1 MKPKTF
7 TVGWKNYLAAQ
18 YLTKYKARVCKFIT
32 TKLKTIIIQYE
43 FLNAV
48 FKVFGERDG
57 DSRLLLD
64 LDLAAAEDLLCN
76 LIYLYYSDI
85 SEKYGELYEPPLS
98 E

>member
-1 MKPKTF
+1 MKPKSLI
-7 TVGWKNYLAAQ
+7 VGWKNHLAVQ
-18 YLTKYKARVCKFIT
+18 YLTKCKAKVCKFIT

-64 LDLAAAEDLLCN
+64 LDLAVAEDLLCN
-76 LIYLYYSDI
+76 
-85 SEKYGELYEPPLS
+85 
-98 E
+98 

>member
-1 MKPKTF
+1 M
-7 TVGWKNYLAAQ
+7 Q
-18 YLTKYKARVCKFIT
+18 REYKIIT
-32 TKLKTIIIQYE
+32 TQLKTIIIQYK
-43 FLNAV
+43 FLNGV
-48 FKVFGERDG
+48 FKVFGERETG

-64 LDLAAAEDLLCN
+64 LDLAATEDLLCN

>member
-7 TVGWKNYLAAQ
+7 TIGWKNHLVAP
-18 YLTKYKARVCKFIT
+18 YLTKCNAWKCKIIT
-32 TKLKTIIIQYE
+32 TKLKTIIIQYK

-48 FKVFGERDG
+48 FKVFEERDG

-76 LIYLYYSDI
+76 
-85 SEKYGELYEPPLS
+85 
-98 E
+98 